1 MASFVMDSSGPSGC
15 SPRSHSPALLTL
27 AGVCCFMVPGSS
39 ICNFFL
45 RLLEV
50 IQCSHLTGG
59 DAGTEAGTPAEM
71 DRARTL
77 VLPRGNLTA
86 PDQLEERNECRDDQ
100 RAIDEIIEQRNKLN
114 PSVICERG
122 QDARYTLR
130 DWDVAQRDR
139 AWCAVGQ

>member
-1 MASFVMDSSGPSGC
+1 MASFVIDSSGPSGC

-59 DAGTEAGTPAEM
+59 DVGTEAGTPAER

-77 VLPRGNLTA
+77 VLQCGNVTA
-86 PDQLEERNECRDDQ
+86 PDQLEERKECPEHP
-100 RAIDEIIEQRNKLN
+100 RANEQR
-114 PSVICERG
+114 
-122 QDARYTLR
+122 R
-130 DWDVAQRDR
+130 D
-139 AWCAVGQ
+139 